1 MRTVKLNNP
10 AVTTDLNSSPLHC
23 EFIYNNTPYGVVQL
37 ACIHI
42 NGILQNQEQT
52 AEGQDVGVLG
62 TSDF

>member
-23 EFIYNNTPYGVVQL
+23 EFIYNNAPYGVVQL

-42 NGILQNQEQT
+42 NGIL
-52 AEGQDVGVLG
+52 
-62 TSDF
+62 